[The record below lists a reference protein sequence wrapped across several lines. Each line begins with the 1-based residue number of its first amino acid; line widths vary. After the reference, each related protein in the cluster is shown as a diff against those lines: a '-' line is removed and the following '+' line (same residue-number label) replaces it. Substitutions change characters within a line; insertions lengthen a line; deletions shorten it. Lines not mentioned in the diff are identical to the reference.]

1 MTRSHVDPVSSAAS
15 GCRRDS
21 HPSALR
27 KRGIEWSHRF
37 PVDDFTKAT
46 MAVDMFS
53 AMHTYQTS
61 QGWDPTVTGQGKG
74 REEWEELIS
83 SLVRKE
89 E

>member
-1 MTRSHVDPVSSAAS
+1 MTRSHVHPVSSAAS

-21 HPSALR
+21 HRFSPEK
-27 KRGIEWSHRF
+27 KRIPAPRF
-37 PVDDFTKAT
+37 PVDDFKKAT